1 MDLSTKVV
9 YYITPTGDNPI
20 SDFLD
25 SLSQKQQAKLIR
37 IFSTI
42 EEYGLQ
48 SILPHIK
55 SLTGYPLWEIRV
67 MGKDNIRA
75 LYVRRYKDTIII
87 LHGFIKKNQKTP
99 LKEINIAM
107 NRYREIAK

>member
-1 MDLSTKVV
+1 MKVF
-9 YYITPTGDNPI
+9 YYSSSEGDSPI

-48 SILPHIK
+48 SVLPHIK
-55 SLTGYPLWEIRV
+55 SISGYPLWEIRV
-67 MGKDNIRA
+67 IGKDNIRA
-75 LYVRRYKDTIII
+75 VYARKHKDSIII
-87 LHGFIKKNQKTP
+87 LHGFVKKKQKTP
-99 LKEINIAM
+99 LKEIIIAM
-107 NRYREIAK
+107 TRYHEITK